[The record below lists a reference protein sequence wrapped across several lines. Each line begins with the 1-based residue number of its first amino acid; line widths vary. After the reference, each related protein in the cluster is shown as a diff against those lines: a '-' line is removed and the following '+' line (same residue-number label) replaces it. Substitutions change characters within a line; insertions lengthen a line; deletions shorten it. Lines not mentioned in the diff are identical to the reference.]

1 MSTCHKAQ
9 LLQMA
14 PPSKPASNM
23 KLCISF
29 VAVLL
34 TIGGRAPVGHAAP
47 DATAVGGSDAE
58 QALAAQLAQL
68 GDDTSV
74 RVADEKARPKAA
86 ALMTEGVA
94 QLTAK
99 NFDQALANFLEAY
112 ATFPSPKILLNI
124 GSTLRDMGRRADAAN
139 TYQRYLADPG
149 PTPNRVA
156 EVGVLLDQLDAALAI
171 LIVRVSPANSEISI
185 DGGPYITVATT
196 FLTRIRPGLHTIRVR
211 KTGRAEAEVTVN
223 GFAGERKS
231 LDVVVPEIPVDNAA
245 PAPMVVQTNAPEPLQ
260 PTGSTTILLIGG
272 HKRDSVNGWLVSGTA
287 YQGGEQGAQG
297 YARRVRKGYGGAV
310 VAAVQPRDPFE
321 GQVVELVEPGPAP
334 IGVGISVLT
343 RLDLLNRG
351 AAASVGIAYPLGR
364 HLEIDGNVLI
374 SNNYG
379 GLLGAR
385 YRIWTNQIR
394 PFVAVGVPFFYA
406 GQAFVGGHVGA
417 GVEFAINGHLS
428 AMGSLGYEHFFNA
441 NANVIGNYFLPVL
454 GVVGRL

>member
-1 MSTCHKAQ
+1 
-9 LLQMA
+9 
-14 PPSKPASNM
+14 
-23 KLCISF
+23 
-29 VAVLL
+29 
-34 TIGGRAPVGHAAP
+34 
-47 DATAVGGSDAE
+47 
-58 QALAAQLAQL
+58 
-68 GDDTSV
+68 
-74 RVADEKARPKAA
+74 
-86 ALMTEGVA
+86 
-94 QLTAK
+94 
-99 NFDQALANFLEAY
+99 
-112 ATFPSPKILLNI
+112 
-124 GSTLRDMGRRADAAN
+124 
-139 TYQRYLADPG
+139 
-149 PTPNRVA
+149 
-156 EVGVLLDQLDAALAI
+156 
-171 LIVRVSPANSEISI
+171 
-185 DGGPYITVATT
+185 
-196 FLTRIRPGLHTIRVR
+196 
-211 KTGRAEAEVTVN
+211 
-223 GFAGERKS
+223 
-231 LDVVVPEIPVDNAA
+231 
-245 PAPMVVQTNAPEPLQ
+245 
-260 PTGSTTILLIGG
+260 
-272 HKRDSVNGWLVSGTA
+272 
-287 YQGGEQGAQG
+287 
-297 YARRVRKGYGGAV
+297 V

>member
-1 MSTCHKAQ
+1 
-9 LLQMA
+9 
-14 PPSKPASNM
+14 M
-23 KLCISF
+23 KLSSPGI
-29 VAVLL
+29 AVLL
-34 TIGGRAPVGHAAP
+34 AMGARLGHASP
-47 DATAVGGSDAE
+47 NATAAVGGRDE
-58 QALAAQLAQL
+58 QAIAAALAQLA
-68 GDDTSV
+68 DDKSV

-156 EVGVLLDQLDAALAI
+156 EVSVLLDQLDAALTI
-171 LIVRVSPANSEISI
+171 LILRVSPADSEISI

-196 FLTRIRPGLHTIRVR
+196 FLTRVRPGLHTIRVR
-211 KTGRAEAEVTVN
+211 KTGRADAEVTVN
-223 GFAGERKS
+223 GFAGERKN
-231 LDVVVPEIPVDNAA
+231 LDVVVPEIPVGDAA
-245 PAPMVVQTNAPEPLQ
+245 PAPVVVQTNTPEPLQ

-272 HKRDSVNGWLVSGTA
+272 YKRDSVNGWLVSGTA

-310 VAAVQPRDPFE
+310 VAAVVPADPFAGE
-321 GQVVELVEPGPAP
+321 VVEVIEPGPDP
-334 IGVGISVLT
+334 IGIGVSVLT
-343 RLDLLNRG
+343 RLDLINGG

-364 HLEIDGNVLI
+364 HVELDGNVLI

-385 YRIWTNQIR
+385 YRVWTNQIR
-394 PFVAVGVPFFYA
+394 PFVAVGVPLFYA
-406 GQAFVGGHVGA
+406 GKTFVGGHVGA

-428 AMGSLGYEHFFNA
+428 AMASVGYERFFNA
-441 NANVIGNYFLPVL
+441 NATVIGNYFLPVL